1 VSDDTALSKV
11 QQALALGLAST
22 GRPEDRPAPPATP
35 EQDRSPQVTGAS
47 ELLRW
52 QGEQTVGRVPLR
64 GFENLWNDLRRR
76 HSTVPPIPREL
87 APRVVEAESSARAVW
102 QVADADVLAAAGRTP
117 AQEPAVVTIE
127 PPAAVARGGS
137 RAA

>member
-22 GRPEDRPAPPATP
+22 GRPDDRPAPPATP

-64 GFENLWNDLRRR
+64 GLENLWNDLRRR

-102 QVADADVLAAAGRTP
+102 EVG
-117 AQEPAVVTIE
+117 EMGVV
-127 PPAAVARGGS
+127 G
-137 RAA
+137 